1 MYWCRKDAD
10 FAVKARHED
19 CVRKTAVE
27 AMVKARF
34 VEEGAAREAVDRV
47 FGRCY
52 KDMEPFGRR
61 AKCVSRLFFFLK
73 KSQFLELFAYF

>member
-47 FGRCY
+47 FNRCY
-52 KDMEPFGRR
+52 RDMEPFGRR
-61 AKCVSRLFFFLK
+61 AKCVSRLIFFK
-73 KSQFLELFAYF
+73 KN